1 MRDKKSKKPEAASDV
16 LQSLLQ
22 NGKSALGEQFI
33 RWRVWNSWGEIVG
46 PQVAQHTLPV
56 SFLKGE
62 LYVWVDHPARMQE
75 LTFCVVPIAKKI
87 NAFCGKRWV
96 KKIRFTLDRKSVP
109 KPEETAEDLRDFLST
124 KPPSEGGGPQRG
136 Q

>member
-1 MRDKKSKKPEAASDV
+1 MSDKKSKKPEAASDV

-22 NGKSALGEQFI
+22 NGKSALAEQFI
-33 RWRVWNSWGEIVG
+33 RWRVWNSWADIVG
-46 PQVAQHTLPV
+46 PQVAKNTLPV
-56 SFLKGE
+56 SYVKGE

-75 LTFCVVPIAKKI
+75 LTFCVVEIAKKI

-96 KKIRFTLDRKSVP
+96 KRIRFTLDRKSVP

-124 KPPSEGGGPQRG
+124 RPPNAGGRPPRDQ
-136 Q
+136 